1 MYMSGDEIRSVYLS
15 FFEEKGHLRLPS
27 SSLLPDDPT
36 LMFTSAG
43 MVQFKPYFLGQAQP
57 PAKRITTVQKCL
69 RTGDLENV
77 GHTSR
82 HHTFFEMLGNFSIG
96 DYFKKEAILWA
107 WELVTQRFKLPPERL
122 WVTIYQDDDESFD
135 IWHNLVGLPENRIV
149 RMGKEDNFWGP
160 PGPTGPC
167 GPCSEIYYDMGE
179 EWPCDDP
186 SKGPAAEGERFRE
199 FWNLVFTQY

>member
-69 RTGDLENV
+69 RTGDLETWV
-77 GHTSR
+77 TLHGTT
-82 HHTFFEMLGNFSIG
+82 TFFEMLGNFSIG
-96 DYFKKEAILWA
+96 DYSRKKPFFGHGSWYSAFQTSTRAPLGNH
-107 WELVTQRFKLPPERL
+107 LPR
-122 WVTIYQDDDESFD
+122 
-135 IWHNLVGLPENRIV
+135 
-149 RMGKEDNFWGP
+149 
-160 PGPTGPC
+160 
-167 GPCSEIYYDMGE
+167 
-179 EWPCDDP
+179 
-186 SKGPAAEGERFRE
+186 
-199 FWNLVFTQY
+199 

>member
-82 HHTFFEMLGNFSIG
+82 HHTFLKCWETFPLAITSRKKPFFGHGSWLLSVSNFHQNAFG
-96 DYFKKEAILWA
+96 
-107 WELVTQRFKLPPERL
+107 
-122 WVTIYQDDDESFD
+122 
-135 IWHNLVGLPENRIV
+135 
-149 RMGKEDNFWGP
+149 
-160 PGPTGPC
+160 
-167 GPCSEIYYDMGE
+167 
-179 EWPCDDP
+179 
-186 SKGPAAEGERFRE
+186 
-199 FWNLVFTQY
+199 